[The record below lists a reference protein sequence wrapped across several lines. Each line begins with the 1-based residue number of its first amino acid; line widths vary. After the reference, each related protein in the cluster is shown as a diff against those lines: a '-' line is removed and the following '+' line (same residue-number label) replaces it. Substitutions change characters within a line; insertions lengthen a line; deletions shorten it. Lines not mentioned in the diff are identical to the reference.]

1 MDPILDDVI
10 DDTNPDPGFHFQ
22 IDPDPK
28 GTTLWIQIR
37 NRNKNIQLGKCTFF
51 RASRYETIALQREI
65 TPNVYFFY
73 IGFLLTSI

>member
-1 MDPILDDVI
+1 MISYEYLGALISFKV
-10 DDTNPDPGFHFQ
+10 TGFHFQ

-37 NRNKNIQLGKCTFF
+37 NRNKNIQLGKYTFF

-65 TPNVYFFY
+65 TPNVYFF
-73 IGFLLTSI
+73 I